1 MTLKPA
7 FVQKLKTRNHVLLD
21 LMRNVLH
28 NLNSSERLTLLDEF
42 EHSRLHEENYEM
54 EWLCFSVYLS

>member
-1 MTLKPA
+1 MLELRCNSQGASDFEACVCAEIENQEPG
-7 FVQKLKTRNHVLLD
+7 RVLLD

-42 EHSRLHEENYEM
+42 ENSRLH
-54 EWLCFSVYLS
+54 